1 MARLLFKTTL
11 VLGISASLIEAALVI
26 SCAIQDTRITNV
38 VLAAGILAL
47 LASAPN
53 IVWTGL
59 AWMVASFNESIPAV
73 AEFIIGLIITTM
85 GVAMTYWLTWANP
98 NAFWTAM
105 VFSCAFGRGVLL
117 VIVLGFISIIV
128 GLRRAEHSK

>member
-1 MARLLFKTTL
+1 
-11 VLGISASLIEAALVI
+11 
-26 SCAIQDTRITNV
+26 
-38 VLAAGILAL
+38 
-47 LASAPN
+47 
-53 IVWTGL
+53 
-59 AWMVASFNESIPAV
+59 
-73 AEFIIGLIITTM
+73 
-85 GVAMTYWLTWANP
+85 MTYWLTWANP